1 MKDGSNEGAV
11 RLNSIA
17 DLLEHFRQDD
27 DSEDKRTPGSVP
39 IIRSVF
45 RQPSS
50 SSISSSFLSSST
62 PSHVSDVSS
71 VSSKSSQDSKD
82 SGQGSGQ
89 GSPLDHW
96 LSELPSLYESECSVM
111 LQSKSLQGNN
121 CSASHHD

>member
-1 MKDGSNEGAV
+1 MMKDGSTDGSM

-27 DSEDKRTPGSVP
+27 DSEEKRTAGNVP
-39 IIRSVF
+39 IIRSMF
-45 RQPSS
+45 PQPSS
-50 SSISSSFLSSST
+50 SSISSSFLSSTT
-62 PSHVSDVSS
+62 PSQVSDVSS

-82 SGQGSGQ
+82 SGQ

-111 LQSKSLQGNN
+111 LQSKSLQGND
-121 CSASHHD
+121 SASHHD